1 MNETTIIK
9 NADIWTMD
17 SPSRADW
24 IVLQGEKILA
34 LGTREGYKA
43 HCSGQERV
51 IDARG
56 NTVLPGFIDNHFH
69 IAEMAIWA
77 DFISLEGVRNYQEM
91 GRRIRSAAKKKKG
104 ELLIAHHLDSQ
115 TLEEGQFPDR
125 TVLDKFCKDRP
136 LAIYSVDTHVI
147 ILNTY
152 GILFFKVPFSLKGVE
167 LDERGM
173 PTGVFRD
180 RCCIRLDSKI
190 TSYYTEDDIRA
201 GMEKMVPQMVADGL
215 TTVAAMEGGNMGDGC
230 NKDME
235 CEFVYR
241 NAESY
246 PVGMELFCQTMDIEY
261 VRNKNLSRIGG
272 ALYVDGTII
281 ARTAALKEPYED
293 APDKRGVLSIGPE
306 ELKDFVAE
314 CYEKNI
320 QVSLDAIGDEAI
332 EVSLDAF
339 EYAIKLHG
347 EKDLRGR
354 IEHAQMITG
363 EQIERAARLGVII
376 SMQPAFAGIWQQPC
390 GVYEQRLGQ
399 RYLRLNP
406 YRKLLDSGVLVCGGS
421 DSCVT
426 DMNPMTG
433 IHWAVNHPVKEHR
446 ITLEEALRMYTVN
459 GAYALFREKE
469 LGSLSAGKQADV
481 VILDKC
487 LDEVPSSEIREL
499 KVDTTIKA
507 GRVLFQRR

>member
-1 MNETTIIK
+1 MDKIIIIK

-17 SPSRADW
+17 SASRADW
-24 IVLQGEKILA
+24 MVLQGEKILA
-34 LGTREGYKA
+34 LGTGDGYKA
-43 HCSGQERV
+43 YCSGQTQV
-51 IDARG
+51 IDAMG

-69 IAEMAIWA
+69 IAETAIWA
-77 DFISLEGVRNYQEM
+77 DFVSLEGVRNYQEM

-115 TLEEGQFPDR
+115 TLEEKQFPDR

-136 LAIYSVDTHVI
+136 LAVYSVDTHVI

-152 GILFFKVPFSLKGVE
+152 GILYFKVPFSLKGVE

-190 TSYYTEDDIRA
+190 TSYHTEEDIRM
-201 GMEKMVPQMVADGL
+201 GMDKMISQMVADGL

-235 CEFVYR
+235 SEFVYK
-241 NAESY
+241 NGDAY

-261 VRNKNLSRIGG
+261 VKSRNLSRIGG

-281 ARTAALKEPYED
+281 ARTAAVKEPYED
-293 APDKRGVLSIGPE
+293 APDKQGVLIIGPE

-314 CYEKNI
+314 CYEKDL

-339 EYAIKLHG
+339 EHAIKLYG
-347 EKDLRGR
+347 KKDLRCR

-363 EQIERAARLGVII
+363 AQIQRAAALGIII
-376 SMQPAFAGIWQQPC
+376 SMQPAFAGIWQQPG

-406 YRKLLDSGVLVCGGS
+406 YRKLLDSGVLLCGGS

-426 DMNPMTG
+426 DMNPMEG

-446 ITLEEALRMYTVN
+446 ITLEEAVRMYTVN
-459 GAYALFREKE
+459 GAYALHREKE
-469 LGSLSAGKQADV
+469 IGSLAPGKMADV
-481 VILDKC
+481 IVLNCSLKK
-487 LDEVPSSEIREL
+487 IRPESL
-499 KVDTTIKA
+499 AQVRVDLTMKSGKI
-507 GRVLFQRR
+507 VFQR